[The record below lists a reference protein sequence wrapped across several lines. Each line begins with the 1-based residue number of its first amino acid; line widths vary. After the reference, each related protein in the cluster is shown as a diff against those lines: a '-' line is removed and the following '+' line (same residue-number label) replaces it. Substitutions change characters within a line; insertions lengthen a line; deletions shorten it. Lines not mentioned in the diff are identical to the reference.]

1 MLGISRGASDAVVA
15 VVRGASGGDC
25 ATSGDNIAGASFG
38 ERFCQDPVDVVYT
51 WVNGSDP
58 VWLRQMRHFRSL
70 ESAAAAGA
78 TDAGAGTDAGG
89 ATAGNATSGEDG
101 EPRPPAERDG
111 GDTAGANRYRDNEE
125 LRYSLRSLFKYA
137 PWVRNVI
144 LVTNGQVPLWLN
156 TDHPRI
162 RVVTHEEIFPDPS
175 QLPVFSSP
183 AIEVHLH
190 RIPGLSRRFIYFND
204 DVLLGADVWPDDFWS
219 HAAGHMVY
227 FSWEVPKCNAGCIDS
242 WIGDGF
248 CDRACNTS
256 RCMWDDGDCS
266 GPNIKPGAGMSAAG
280 LGAAGGTSF
289 ATHSGYG
296 GSTVHYC
303 AEGCPAN
310 WPGDKTCDSRC
321 NVASC
326 GFDAA
331 DCTLDDV
338 YRGVPGAEPVAAR
351 GGARLGSTAEA
362 AASSAA
368 PAAAAHAPAAAAA
381 EGPVAEGAA
390 ALGGQAGAV
399 AAAEAATLAALDAAA
414 AAAEEAL
421 DAERRSC
428 RRAVNSSDAEEQ
440 CEALAT
446 GRVPSPAGPMSD
458 ARFGVD
464 VSPAE
469 LVLRGK
475 DAAWYVNVSSLAL
488 GAARAV
494 MARMGCVGETVGS
507 TRGAMQGSPDGMPAT
522 LSNATRCR
530 PRSVQEADIEWT
542 LAEYPPEAGG
552 WLPTVVLAPHAGMLV
567 ALADPVAD
575 QSADEALALSG
586 AAVESGAGAAAA
598 GGTTSL
604 SKLPTARMAWAAGNA
619 CGGNRTA
626 AAPAAAAPAA
636 ATDASAAAAAGAKPS
651 SPALPLAAA
660 LGGNGTLSDA
670 AQQQRCLAEPEVGSL
685 VRVAS
690 VEFLLEAAVAGWTVR
705 FRIPARVSREVAE
718 PAPTPTPTPAP
729 TASPSPAASAASE
742 VPGAT
747 ATTLPSPSPVAALS
761 AEPLSADGSPR
772 SRAAAEEASNPEGGA
787 STAPPAASAGRPSR
801 ARSLS
806 AAAGVAPPSPSPR
819 AARIAGRT
827 EPGGERRREGR
838 RLADRAGR
846 ASDPARLPGGA
857 GAAWR
862 EAFVAVAQAM
872 KEDDAPMA
880 PPRPS
885 DDLDWAADPV
895 GAAAAWIA
903 GAGEEL
909 LSQQAA
915 RPAGPASRGGDG
927 GGKALEQ
934 LLASAWRSA
943 VRATPGADSGGGASG
958 GDAGAATGASAAGE
972 PRGASPA
979 GGTRPGRSAVRG
991 RRLDTYGDSLV
1002 KTNTI
1007 ISSAVGRRNRK
1018 VPAHMPHMIDREEM
1032 EKLQNWEPMRE
1043 AWQQTSSRR
1052 FRSPEDVQYAFAF
1065 FYWVMEAAAASGG
1078 TQRAALERF
1087 WARELDS
1094 NGDGVIDTNEFRTL
1108 AAIVKGGG
1116 VSDFDVMEVLSCV
1129 APSGNANRHTVQLP
1143 NGAVVETVSVETP
1156 AVTLDG
1162 VLKCSRTAE
1171 ALKRKVKERA
1181 PPTHTIASE
1190 AEVAFEMI
1198 GDDFNRTQEQLDSVR
1213 ARRAKFICINDDMD
1227 VAPPALQQVLRDF
1240 FDSYF
1245 PEQCAMEL
1253 EYGWENRYQYIGPM
1267 RRLKV
1272 VQLVLRV
1279 VGWGALLV
1287 AVAGVV
1293 ASYLTSRVGAAKRG
1307 DDDEDGRDEG
1317 AAPAAG
1323 PPALRQRVRHE
1334 E

>member
-1 MLGISRGASDAVVA
+1 MFLIVCATLAVLGISRGASDAVVA

-162 RVVTHEEIFPDPS
+162 RVVTHEEIFPDSS

-368 PAAAAHAPAAAAA
+368 PAAAARAPAAAAA

-428 RRAVNSSDAEEQ
+428 RRAANSSDAEEQ

-507 TRGAMQGSPDGMPAT
+507 TRGAMQGSPDSMPAT

-530 PRSVQEADIEWT
+530 PQSVQEADIEWT

-619 CGGNRTA
+619 
-626 AAPAAAAPAA
+626 
-636 ATDASAAAAAGAKPS
+636 
-651 SPALPLAAA
+651 
-660 LGGNGTLSDA
+660 
-670 AQQQRCLAEPEVGSL
+670 
-685 VRVAS
+685 
-690 VEFLLEAAVAGWTVR
+690 
-705 FRIPARVSREVAE
+705 
-718 PAPTPTPTPAP
+718 
-729 TASPSPAASAASE
+729 
-742 VPGAT
+742 
-747 ATTLPSPSPVAALS
+747 
-761 AEPLSADGSPR
+761 
-772 SRAAAEEASNPEGGA
+772 
-787 STAPPAASAGRPSR
+787 
-801 ARSLS
+801 
-806 AAAGVAPPSPSPR
+806 
-819 AARIAGRT
+819 
-827 EPGGERRREGR
+827 
-838 RLADRAGR
+838 
-846 ASDPARLPGGA
+846 
-857 GAAWR
+857 
-862 EAFVAVAQAM
+862 
-872 KEDDAPMA
+872 
-880 PPRPS
+880 
-885 DDLDWAADPV
+885 
-895 GAAAAWIA
+895 
-903 GAGEEL
+903 
-909 LSQQAA
+909 
-915 RPAGPASRGGDG
+915 
-927 GGKALEQ
+927 
-934 LLASAWRSA
+934 
-943 VRATPGADSGGGASG
+943 
-958 GDAGAATGASAAGE
+958 
-972 PRGASPA
+972 
-979 GGTRPGRSAVRG
+979 G

-1108 AAIVKGGG
+1108 AAIVKGGA

-1129 APSGNANRHTVQLP
+1129 APSGNATRHTVQLP

-1293 ASYLTSRVGAAKRG
+1293 ASYLASRVGAAKRG